1 MRGADIR
8 GADMRGEDI
17 RGADSRGAA
26 MRGSAMRGS
35 AMRGS
40 AMRGSAMRGS
50 DRVPSNRGDSTRG
63 ACIRGASMRG
73 AGTRSAGS
81 ARMPGWKLCRCGLI
95 SNGLPRGELTRV
107 PGELTRVPGE
117 ITRVPGAFTRVG
129 GALTRVGGSA
139 TRVPGRALPRNT
151 SGARTVGSTR
161 GRSGIARVPVNAGR
175 RPGPNTV
182 GPSKRDSPLGTRI
195 DVGTRRPPTMS
206 PGRKAGAHVT
216 PRTPCP
222 PPRDTPANLT
232 PGPPANALLAKPVR
246 GRYCTPTTVRPPGK
260 SPLKRKGVKNRDRP
274 NPSHVKQAK
283 NGRAK
288 KNGRGKNTVRGNGVK
303 NGWKKNGSPNPIV
316 MNPP

>member
-8 GADMRGEDI
+8 GADIRGADI
-17 RGADSRGAA
+17 RGADSRGA
-26 MRGSAMRGS
+26 

-73 AGTRSAGS
+73 GSIRGAGTRSAGS

-95 SNGLPRGELTRV
+95 SNGRPRGELTRV
-107 PGELTRVPGE
+107 PGAL
-117 ITRVPGAFTRVG
+117 TRVG

-151 SGARTVGSTR
+151 SGARTVGSMR

-182 GPSKRDSPLGTRI
+182 GPSMRDSPLGTRI

-206 PGRKAGAHVT
+206 PGRSAGARVT
-216 PRTPCP
+216 PRMP
-222 PPRDTPANLT
+222 PLDTPANLT

-246 GRYCTPTTVRPPGK
+246 GRYCTPTPVRPPGK
-260 SPLKRKGVKNRDRP
+260 SPLKRNGVKNRDRP
-274 NPSHVKQAK
+274 NPPHVTQAK
-283 NGRAK
+283 NGRPK

-303 NGWKKNGSPNPIV
+303 NGWKKNGLPNPIV